1 MNHCRGWER
10 RKADLTP
17 SHPAPCPCV
26 TRLRSPG
33 AAGPRAAAADDDDGG
48 RRCPESF
55 PPLRPPGSWGLFPL
69 RTEPRPGQHVGSE
82 ITSCFYFLFFFWKAH
97 RGPVDIA
104 KGYFCSSKTFGL
116 FVCLYCVWG
125 GCFVVFF
132 WRKHPS
138 TYQTARCPV
147 MSRRI

>member
-82 ITSCFYFLFFFWKAH
+82 ITSCFYFYFFGKH
-97 RGPVDIA
+97 IA
-104 KGYFCSSKTFGL
+104 DQLTSRRVISAARRLLVFL
-116 FVCLYCVWG
+116 FVYIVCVG

-132 WRKHPS
+132 GVNIRVHTKR
-138 TYQTARCPV
+138 QDV
-147 MSRRI
+147 Q